1 MIDYNEI
8 LERADIVEIID
19 SYLPLKKAGQN
30 YKALCPFHEEKTP
43 SFTVS
48 ASKQIYKCFGCGKAG
63 NVINFISEY
72 EKISHQ
78 EAAVRIAEKIGMKIS
93 TPKTANKTDTKQS
106 ILYKIYN
113 LAAKHFSE
121 NLNKHGQQV
130 MKYLADRGI
139 SQATIEKFELGYA
152 LDSFSALKDYL
163 TENGAKEELLAKSG
177 LFKKSD
183 TGRMY
188 DQFRNRLIFPIHSE
202 TGRVVAFGG
211 RILED
216 EAKAAKY
223 INSPTTPI
231 YTKGNELYGLYLTK
245 YDINKSGYAIIV
257 EGYTDFLRLY
267 SSGFTNVVASL
278 GTSLTEDQVRLL
290 RRFTQKFYL
299 LYDGDASGRKAMLSA
314 SQIAVAK
321 GVKVNIV
328 ELPESEDPDSF
339 LRNNEP
345 TDLTER
351 IERAKSII
359 EFVHQDQ
366 VMGLEEKEKI
376 DTLLTV
382 ARNIDDM
389 INQELFI
396 KEIAE
401 TFSVSMNAIWSKI
414 KRKSMKREHVSE
426 KLNSCIEERDLL
438 RLVLNDLNLYKKVGK
453 EIDSSYFFK
462 KDYGIL
468 FNYIGVNVDGVSNVN
483 QLLDKI
489 EDNKLRDLCGELLL
503 DDSPIIPYD
512 TLSKNL
518 RLRKLENEFIGVNQ
532 KIMETKKAEELAEL
546 IQKRKK
552 LKHEINELKART
564 VKKTLY

>member
-19 SYLPLKKAGQN
+19 SCVPLKKAGQN

-78 EAAVRIAEKIGMKIS
+78 EAAVRIASKLGMKLS
-93 TPKTANKTDTKQS
+93 TPKAAKKSASKQS

-113 LAAKHFSE
+113 LAAKHYSE
-121 NLNKHGQQV
+121 NLKKHGQQV
-130 MKYLADRGI
+130 MKYLAERGI

-152 LDSFSALKDYL
+152 LDSFSALKDFL

-211 RILED
+211 RILAD

-245 YDINKSGYAIIV
+245 YDINKSGYVIIV

-290 RRFTQKFYL
+290 KRFTQKFYL

-345 TDLTER
+345 KNLADR
-351 IERAKSII
+351 IGSANSII
-359 EFVHQDQ
+359 EFVHQDK

-382 ARNIDDM
+382 AQNIDDM

-414 KRKSMKREHVSE
+414 KRKSTKREHVGE

-503 DDSPIIPYD
+503 DDAPIIPYD
-512 TLSKNL
+512 TLSKKM
-518 RLRKLENEFIGVNQ
+518 RLRKLESELVEITRE
-532 KIMETKKAEELAEL
+532 IMETKDKQITPKLT
-546 IQKRKK
+546 QKRKK
-552 LKHEINELKART
+552 LKHEQNELKTRET
-564 VKKTLY
+564 KTLY